1 MKLIANP
8 NIENKD
14 FQVGHTWENLFWEVS
29 YFIGSQKPRDRLEI
43 SLLLKG
49 KYDSYESSEC

>member
-8 NIENKD
+8 KIENK
-14 FQVGHTWENLFWEVS
+14 VGHTWENLFGEVS
-29 YFIGSQKPRDRLEI
+29 YFSVSQKPRDQVEI

-49 KYDSYESSEC
+49 KYDRYESSEC